1 MKLIHC
7 ADLHLDSRMES
18 IFSSDLAKVRKA
30 EVLETFKNM
39 VKYASDNNIEVIM
52 ISGDMFDST
61 RIQEKIRQYVI
72 DIINE
77 YNNIDFLYL
86 CGNHDENNFIKDLE
100 NQPSNLKTFNS
111 DWTSYRYGNIVIT
124 GCELNEVNN
133 KVIYGTL
140 DLNEN
145 NVNIV
150 MLHGQESVY
159 DSKQD
164 ADVINLKAL
173 QNKHID
179 YLALGHIHSYKVSK
193 LDSRGIYVYSGCLEG
208 RGFDETGEKGFV
220 EIIVEGNK
228 VKHKFV
234 EFARRTLHEINVDI
248 TGIETL
254 RNLQKAITDRTNSI
268 HPDDLV
274 KVNLIGT
281 YTTNTKKD
289 IVNFENL
296 LKEKF
301 FFGRVKDKTTIKIN
315 IDDYKYDVSL
325 VGEFI
330 RNVLSSDETE
340 ENKGNIITLGLRAL
354 RGEDIE

>member
-7 ADLHLDSRMES
+7 ADLHLDSKMES
-18 IFSSDLAKVRKA
+18 IFPNELSKVRKA
-30 EVLETFKNM
+30 EVLETFKKM
-39 VKYASDNNIEVIM
+39 VEYASENNISIIM
-52 ISGDMFDST
+52 ISGDMFDSIRT
-61 RIQEKIRQYVI
+61 QEKIRQYVI

-77 YNNIDFLYL
+77 YKNIDFLYL
-86 CGNHDENNFIKDLE
+86 CGNHDENNFVKELE
-100 NQPSNLKTFNS
+100 EIPTNLKTFNN
-111 DWTSYRYGNIVIT
+111 DWNSYRYNNLVIT
-124 GCELNEVNN
+124 GCELNEINN
-133 KVIYGTL
+133 KVIYSSL
-140 DLNEN
+140 NLNEN
-145 NVNIV
+145 DINIV
-150 MLHGQESVY
+150 MLHGQESAY

-164 ADVINLKAL
+164 ADIINLKAL

-193 LDSRGIYVYSGCLEG
+193 LDNRGIYVYSGCLEG
-208 RGFDETGEKGFV
+208 RGFDETGDKGFV
-220 EIIVEGNK
+220 EVEIEGNK
-228 VKHKFV
+228 VKHKFIK
-234 EFARRTLHEINVDI
+234 FAKRILHEINVDI

-254 RNLQKAITDRTNSI
+254 RNLQKTITDKTNAI

-274 KVNLIGT
+274 KVNLVGT

-296 LKEKF
+296 LKDKF

-325 VGEFI
+325 IGEFI
-330 RNVLSSDETE
+330 RDVLSSNEPE
-340 ENKGNIITLGLRAL
+340 KNKGNIITLGLRAL